1 MNAGRPLSI
10 VLLMFGMLWIVVMLM
25 QDFDLAGGK
34 KAIMLLG
41 LAVATVG
48 VTWAV
53 EGNGLSARSSSVLLA
68 GLGIVLAVFAVLTPS
83 RLSAAET
90 LAAIALAAVPLALR
104 ALGVRSPV
112 GLDGLPAILTAL
124 CIAQIGRAHV

>member
-1 MNAGRPLSI
+1 MNVARPLSI

-53 EGNGLSARSSSVLLA
+53 EGKGLSARSSSVLLA
-68 GLGIVLAVFAVLTPS
+68 GLGVVLAVFAALTPS
-83 RLSAAET
+83 PLSSAE
-90 LAAIALAAVPLALR
+90 ALAVVAVAVVPLALR
-104 ALGVRSPV
+104 AVGVRSLI
-112 GLDGLPAILTAL
+112 GFDRLPAILTAL
-124 CIAQIGRAHV
+124 CIALAINRCA